1 MKAVLW
7 LLLSGFG
14 LSAQAQVQEPTSAT
28 PQVAVTAESSFV
40 GQSQPS
46 APQLPDVN
54 EQEDAVT
61 GPSFV
66 NEPQNQAM
74 MLVGLLAA
82 GFLVRRRRD
91 H

>member
-1 MKAVLW
+1 MKAAIW
-7 LLLSGFG
+7 LLLSGLG

-28 PQVAVTAESSFV
+28 PQVAVAAESSFV

-61 GPSFV
+61 APSFV

-91 H
+91 L